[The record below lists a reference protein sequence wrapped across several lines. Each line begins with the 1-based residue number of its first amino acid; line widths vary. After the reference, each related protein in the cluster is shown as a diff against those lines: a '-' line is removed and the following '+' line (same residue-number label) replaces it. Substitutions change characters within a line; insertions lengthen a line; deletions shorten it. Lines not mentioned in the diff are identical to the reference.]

1 MNKTQN
7 QYIKS
12 GSFTTCTKPVLNYEK
27 YMDVIEIT
35 IIPGIFDKIFN
46 TGSVQAIVG
55 PLGSVVPF
63 N

>member
-35 IIPGIFDKIFN
+35 IIPGFLIRFLTLAQFK
-46 TGSVQAIVG
+46 
-55 PLGSVVPF
+55 L
-63 N
+63 